1 MSLSDDILTLKS
13 EALLCSQSR
22 WLLENINSNFKKL
35 FDFIKPMIRD
45 QFKFNEENISDYK
58 VVEEFQQSLLH
69 WENLYKLID
78 VKNCAYSSVKIVN
91 RDEIY
96 QKNSCLG
103 PQFINDNN
111 FSQFYHKRRFNDSNI
126 MPSILYENFNL
137 RQFIDKQ
144 NQTNY
149 FNSRNDWTQTESHS
163 DGNENKNFYDMDS
176 KCDPIFTSS
185 LSEVF
190 AAINYENNSFIQS
203 KYSFLNEFIL
213 NFYKTS
219 NIVYKYFNCS

>member
-1 MSLSDDILTLKS
+1 VKLF
-13 EALLCSQSR
+13 

-45 QFKFNEENISDYK
+45 RFKCNEEDISDYK

-78 VKNCAYSSVKIVN
+78 VKNCAYSSVKSVS

-96 QKNSCLG
+96 QKNSSQL
-103 PQFINDNN
+103 INDNR
-111 FSQFYHKRRFNDSNI
+111 FSQFDHKREFNNSNI
-126 MPSILYENFNL
+126 MPPILYENFNL

-144 NQTNY
+144 NQTNL
-149 FNSRNDWTQTESHS
+149 FNSRNSWTQIESHS
-163 DGNENKNFYDMDS
+163 DENENKSFYDMDS

-203 KYSFLNEFIL
+203 KY
-213 NFYKTS
+213 NF
-219 NIVYKYFNCS
+219 

>member
-35 FDFIKPMIRD
+35 FDFIKPMIKDR
-45 QFKFNEENISDYK
+45 FKRNEEDISDYE
-58 VVEEFQQSLLH
+58 VVEEFQLSLLH

-78 VKNCAYSSVKIVN
+78 VKNCVYSSVKIVS

-96 QKNSCLG
+96 QNSCLG
-103 PQFINDNN
+103 SQFINDNK
-111 FSQFYHKRRFNDSNI
+111 FSQFDHKRRFNDSNI
-126 MPSILYENFNL
+126 MPPILYENFNL

-144 NQTNY
+144 NQTNL
-149 FNSRNDWTQTESHS
+149 FNSRNAWTQTESHL
-163 DGNENKNFYDMDS
+163 DNKNFYDMDS

-190 AAINYENNSFIQS
+190 AAINYQNNSFIQS
-203 KYSFLNEFIL
+203 KY
-213 NFYKTS
+213 NF
-219 NIVYKYFNCS
+219 